1 MMRII
6 RAKDYD
12 DMSRKAAAVLAAQV
26 TVKPEAEPLPSQTAV
41 RSYDF
46 SMTAATGYGNAGISA
61 RIGHGEKLG
70 WDLMDLYGL
79 V

>member
-1 MMRII
+1 M
-6 RAKDYD
+6 
-12 DMSRKAAAVLAAQV
+12 
-26 TVKPEAEPLPSQTAV
+26 KPEVEPLPSQTAV

-61 RIGHGEKLG
+61 RIGHGKKLG